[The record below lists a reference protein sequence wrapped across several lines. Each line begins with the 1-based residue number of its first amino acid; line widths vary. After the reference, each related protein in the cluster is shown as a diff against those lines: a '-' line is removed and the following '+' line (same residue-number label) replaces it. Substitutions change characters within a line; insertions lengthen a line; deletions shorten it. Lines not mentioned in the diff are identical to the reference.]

1 MDIIFKNNKQ
11 KKSIL
16 LLNNN
21 KLFNLFFLL
30 ILLSI
35 LQNNLIN
42 SFSYPKSITLENGNI
57 FTIHKDG
64 ISIFDSS
71 LNREKQIIKTF
82 EDEEKISDTNKLS
95 KVTISRFSDGYIFCI
110 IINKIYVFN
119 VKGQLLFE
127 ETSNDI
133 ISLLTGINFTL
144 LPLKIENNEY
154 TYMVGFNSGSYV
166 NLLFLKYTD
175 DEVQKKN
182 EILNQ
187 NDPFAHECLNEGGT
201 LQFCGINNNGL
212 ACELMSLSEGD
223 RIYCFF
229 NVNYN
234 PQFVTL
240 AIINPVTY
248 EIIEKGNPTFTQF
261 DVKGF
266 RAVISPDKN
275 KCLICMYFS

>member
-57 FTIHKDG
+57 FIIHKDG

-175 DEVQKKN
+175 DEVQKK
-182 EILNQ
+182 
-187 NDPFAHECLNEGGT
+187 
-201 LQFCGINNNGL
+201 
-212 ACELMSLSEGD
+212 
-223 RIYCFF
+223 
-229 NVNYN
+229 
-234 PQFVTL
+234 
-240 AIINPVTY
+240 
-248 EIIEKGNPTFTQF
+248 K
-261 DVKGF
+261 
-266 RAVISPDKN
+266 
-275 KCLICMYFS
+275 